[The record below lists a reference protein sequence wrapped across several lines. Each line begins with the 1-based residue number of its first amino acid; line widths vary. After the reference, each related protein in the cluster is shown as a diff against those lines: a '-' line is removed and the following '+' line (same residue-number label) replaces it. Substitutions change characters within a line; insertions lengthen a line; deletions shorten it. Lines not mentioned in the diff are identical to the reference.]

1 MKKDAQLQLS
11 LCYSGQ
17 QMTGGNI
24 FDHPAVSG
32 GKRGVPLDSSV
43 GGAREGNGAPE
54 KKPV

>member
-11 LCYSGQ
+11 LCYRGQ

-32 GKRGVPLDSSV
+32 GKRGLPLTLLLEV
-43 GGAREGNGAPE
+43 HVKETGLQ
-54 KKPV
+54 KKKV